1 MTTTTIKTSWTEKLM
16 LVALTLAI
24 GVGSLELVA
33 SSMSSPAPETIAAKK
48 QFIAAEEARA
58 NQIRT
63 LEAGEVRFAGDGP
76 ARAN

>member
-1 MTTTTIKTSWTEKLM
+1 MTTTIKTSWTEKLVM
-16 LVALTLAI
+16 VAITLAI

-33 SSMSSPAPETIAAKK
+33 GSMSSPAPETIAAKR

-63 LEAGEVRFAGDGP
+63 LEAGEVRFAGASLG
-76 ARAN
+76 RAN

>member
-1 MTTTTIKTSWTEKLM
+1 MTTTIKTSWTEKLM
-16 LVALTLAI
+16 LVAITLAI

-48 QFIAAEEARA
+48 QFLAAEAVRA
-58 NQIRT
+58 NEIRA
-63 LEAGEVRFAGDGP
+63 LAAGEVRFASDGP

>member
-1 MTTTTIKTSWTEKLM
+1 MTTTIKTSWTEKLV
-16 LVALTLAI
+16 LVAITLAI

-33 SSMSSPAPETIAAKK
+33 GSMSSPAPETIAAKK
-48 QFIAAEEARA
+48 QFLAAEEFRA

-63 LEAGEVRFAGDGP
+63 LEAGEVRFAGDSA

>member
-1 MTTTTIKTSWTEKLM
+1 MTTTIKTSWTEKLVM
-16 LVALTLAI
+16 VAITLAI

-33 SSMSSPAPETIAAKK
+33 GAMSSPAPESIAAKK
-48 QFIAAEEARA
+48 QFIAAEEVRA

-76 ARAN
+76 AQVN

>member
-1 MTTTTIKTSWTEKLM
+1 MTTTLKTSWTEKLV
-16 LVALTLAI
+16 LVAITLAI

-33 SSMSSPAPETIAAKK
+33 GSMSSPAPETIAAKK

-63 LEAGEVRFAGDGP
+63 LEAGEVRFASGGP
-76 ARAN
+76 AQAN

>member
-1 MTTTTIKTSWTEKLM
+1 MTTTIKTSWTEKLVM
-16 LVALTLAI
+16 VAITLAI

-33 SSMSSPAPETIAAKK
+33 GSMSSPAPETIAAKK
-48 QFIAAEEARA
+48 QFIAAEEARD

-63 LEAGEVRFAGDGP
+63 LEAGEVRFADNGP